1 MEGKTMEPWIIEKI
15 RDEEKRQ
22 QEEKRIQPHL
32 PAPPPMWGDPPDRE
46 KPDRGSS
53 IVDFEIKT

>member
-1 MEGKTMEPWIIEKI
+1 MEPWIIEKI